1 MKAVKQFPPKALNS
15 ISVQGEVLN
24 CNFQAFLELIT
35 IYYLMW
41 SLEMMVKVDII
52 CINILAK
59 EDIFDLKPFPCGQEP
74 SNLGS

>member
-1 MKAVKQFPPKALNS
+1 
-15 ISVQGEVLN
+15 
-24 CNFQAFLELIT
+24 
-35 IYYLMW
+35 MW